1 MCGRYTLSKTEN
13 LKFMLEEAGFLFD
26 EFSEIRIT
34 PRFNIAPSQT
44 VPVVFDDSPG
54 ILSTVKWGLVPF
66 WAKDEKI
73 GGSLANAR
81 AETVA
86 SKPAFR
92 NAFKRHR
99 CLVPADGF
107 YEWQTTPGGKVP
119 HRFTLADGAPFC
131 FAGLWEEWE
140 NPDKVKVRTCTLITT
155 TPNALVATVHD
166 RMPVILPRERLRA
179 WMDATTPA
187 ETLST
192 FLVPLPAEQMREYAV
207 SRAVNSA
214 RHDGPELIEPAPVG
228 EPPLPKRPKRPPQA
242 DERQGTLF

>member
-1 MCGRYTLSKTEN
+1 MCGRYTLSKAAHLAE
-13 LKFMLEEAGFLFD
+13 MLREAGFLFD
-26 EFSEIRIT
+26 EFSEVRIT
-34 PRFNIAPSQT
+34 PRFNIAPTQQIT
-44 VPVVFDDSPG
+44 VVFDDSPG
-54 ILSTVKWGLVPF
+54 RLATAKWGLVPF

-73 GGSLANAR
+73 GASLINAR
-81 AETVA
+81 ADTVA
-86 SKPAFR
+86 TKPAFR

-119 HRFTLADGAPFC
+119 HRFTLADGGAFC

-140 NPDKVKVRTCTLITT
+140 NPAKAKVRTCTLITT

-187 ETLST
+187 ETLSK
-192 FLVPLPAEQMREYAV
+192 FLVPYPAEQMREHAV
-207 SRAVNSA
+207 SKAVNSA
-214 RHDGPELIEPAPVG
+214 KYDGPELIAPAPAS